1 MTREYR
7 HGGWDEWLQR
17 LEGKVRGAPEVAWLD
32 RIADRVLDK
41 ARLRRGDSVVDLGTG
56 HGLLAMKA
64 ARAVG
69 PGGTVVALDS
79 DPGCLDELRRRRDSM
94 SIRSILTVVGRM
106 EDLPLESEKYS
117 AVVCRSA
124 LTYSENLGAV
134 VSEISRV
141 MAPGGRFSVF
151 EPLAGEMEWRAD
163 EGVSLEGF
171 LRLERIVSEERE
183 PRPPDRESLRRAFA
197 DRFGGVESLVVHHRV
212 TFEGMCVEEIAGEY
226 LHDLPGEMAATQVLG
241 RRVPGEDVMSAVSGF
256 AREASSGKVKGR
268 LPCIFLWGVKAV

>member
-1 MTREYR
+1 MTRDCR
-7 HGGWDEWLQR
+7 RGGWDEWLQR
-17 LEGKVRGAPEVAWLD
+17 LEGEVRGTPEVAWLE

-41 ARLRRGDSVVDLGTG
+41 ARLRRGDSVVDLGAG
-56 HGLLAMKA
+56 HGLLAVKA

-79 DPGCLDELRRRRDSM
+79 DPGCLDELRRRCATIG
-94 SIRSILTVVGRM
+94 IRNTLTVVGSM
-106 EDLPLESEKYS
+106 EDLPLESGKYS

-124 LTYSENLGAV
+124 LTYAEKPGAA

-141 MAPGGRFSVF
+141 LAPGGRFSVF
-151 EPLAGEMEWRAD
+151 EPLAGEMEWRVD

-171 LRLERIVSEERE
+171 FRLERIVSEERE
-183 PRPPDRESLRRAFA
+183 PRPPDRESLRSAFA

-226 LHDLPGEMAATQVLG
+226 LQDLPGEMAATKVLG
-241 RRVPGEDVMSAVSGF
+241 RWVPGEDVMSAVSGF
-256 AREASSGKVKGR
+256 AREASSGKVKGQ
-268 LPCIFLWGVKAV
+268 LPCMFLWGVKVV